1 MCGLS
6 NAGGQSGVRN
16 PLGDH
21 CCPPEEGLDQSGN
34 PGDGDKRM
42 DSSINE

>member
-1 MCGLS
+1 L

-21 CCPPEEGLDQSGN
+21 SCPPEESLDQSGS
-34 PGDGDKRM
+34 PGDGDKWI